1 MAQRQNRPGDFT
13 GQAKAKLAKEH
24 ADEVAK
30 RDGEISMMA
39 DIEAKAAE
47 NRVTD
52 YTKGADSPVVIDDPD
67 VVAAAEEMLRRQ
79 SDADSVTTIDDV
91 HVVGDEPGTLRQAP
105 ARTIRINSTLES
117 VTIGAGNHYTFNEG
131 EKYTVPAHVA
141 EHLESKGYVWH

>member
-24 ADEVAK
+24 AEAVK
-30 RDGEISMMA
+30 EREGELSMMA
-39 DIEAKAAE
+39 EQEARDAE

-52 YTKGADSPVVIDDPD
+52 YTKGASNPVVKTDPD
-67 VVAAAEEMLRRQ
+67 VVAEAERALRESQ
-79 SDADSVTTIDDV
+79 DDDV
-91 HVVGDEPGTLRQAP
+91 ETLDEVHVLDDEAGALRDRP

-141 EHLESKGYVWH
+141 DHLEEKGYVWH

>member
-1 MAQRQNRPGDFT
+1 MAQRQQRPGDFT

-24 ADEVAK
+24 AEAVK
-30 RDGEISMMA
+30 EREGELAMMA
-39 DIEAKAAE
+39 EAEAEAAQ

-52 YTKGADSPVVIDDPD
+52 YTQGANNPIVLDDPD
-67 VVAAAEEMLRRQ
+67 VVAEAEKALRGG
-79 SDADSVTTIDDV
+79 SDDVETIDEV
-91 HVVGDEPGTLRQAP
+91 HVIGDPAGELRDRP

-141 EHLESKGYVWH
+141 DHLEEKGYVWH

>member
-1 MAQRQNRPGDFT
+1 MAQRQQRPGDFT

-24 ADEVAK
+24 AEEVAK
-30 RDGEISMMA
+30 REGEISMMA
-39 DIEAKAAE
+39 EAEAKAAE

-52 YTKGADSPVVIDDPD
+52 YTKGAQNPVILDDPD
-67 VVAAAEEMLRRQ
+67 VVAEAEKALR
-79 SDADSVTTIDDV
+79 DSRDDV
-91 HVVGDEPGTLRQAP
+91 ETLDEVHVLDDEAGALRDRP

-141 EHLESKGYVWH
+141 DHLEEKGYVWH

>member
-1 MAQRQNRPGDFT
+1 MAQRQQRPGDFT

-24 ADEVAK
+24 AEAVK
-30 RDGEISMMA
+30 EREGELAMMA
-39 DIEAKAAE
+39 EAEAEAAQ

-52 YTKGADSPVVIDDPD
+52 YTKGANSPIVIDDPE
-67 VVAAAEEMLRRQ
+67 VVAEAERVLRG
-79 SDADSVTTIDDV
+79 ADGTGPETIDEV
-91 HVVGDEPGTLRQAP
+91 HVLDDPAGELRDRP

-141 EHLESKGYVWH
+141 DHLEEKGYVWH